1 MDTIAILWV
10 LVICWMFARSFHVLF
25 KDKQFNIAFR
35 GWIVDRFGPIAY
47 NISELQADGKEY
59 NKALWDLN
67 YRVEALELAQLCRE
81 AKEKSL
87 SHKQVFKS
95 KKKKVRVS

>member
-1 MDTIAILWV
+1 MEIISILWV
-10 LVICWMFARSFHVLF
+10 LIICWMFARSFHILF

-67 YRVEALELAQLCRE
+67 YRLEALELAQLARE
-81 AKEKSL
+81 YKVKN
-87 SHKQVFKS
+87 
-95 KKKKVRVS
+95 KKKKVKA